1 MFICHN
7 FFTEKVPSV
16 TAAMATT
23 ASSEYLSKIDISNV
37 MFSSAMSPLVASVNT
52 PEQAD
57 SKVLESSIEMSSSYP
72 MSLSSMSVQEP
83 AANYSNDTG
92 SNEQP
97 PLLNQTCQQLLYTSN
112 SKVKVST
119 TPESRVKRD
128 VCFLELLSKN
138 LARHKRTVH
147 SKATKHIN
155 QDRHHRAVCVD
166 ASRGLY
172 LVSQTLRGVAHPIHV
187 QKITLPENSASICEL
202 SKCLDVKKT
211 AARSFRP
218 SFECDHVQ
226 SVCYAESYLPNVKL
240 RDDSLDCLVKR
251 HLREHSIAPGD
262 CWLSIDPWVAL
273 WLDYRSFNNMPPL
286 KTAGDFVLVSI
297 DQHIQ
302 QRDFTSSTTTFDI
315 RLLPAVDLF
324 KF

>member
-1 MFICHN
+1 
-7 FFTEKVPSV
+7 
-16 TAAMATT
+16 MATT
-23 ASSEYLSKIDISNV
+23 ASSEYLSKIDISNLT
-37 MFSSAMSPLVASVNT
+37 FSSAMSPLVASVNT

-72 MSLSSMSVQEP
+72 MSLPSMSVQEP

-97 PLLNQTCQQLLYTSN
+97 QLLNQTCQQLLYTSN

-119 TPESRVKRD
+119 TPESRVKCD

-147 SKATKHIN
+147 SKASKHIN

-166 ASRGLY
+166 ANRGLY
-172 LVSQTLRGVAHPIHV
+172 LVSQTFRGVAHPVHV
-187 QKITLPENSASICEL
+187 QKITLPGNSASICEL

-211 AARSFRP
+211 AAQSFRP

-251 HLREHSIAPGD
+251 HLFSESRRTACIAHRSKAVSANCP
-262 CWLSIDPWVAL
+262 VAVSSVNSQL
-273 WLDYRSFNNMPPL
+273 TPAGIAGMSFFQCLPMEY
-286 KTAGDFVLVSI
+286 
-297 DQHIQ
+297 
-302 QRDFTSSTTTFDI
+302 TTG
-315 RLLPAVDLF
+315 VG
-324 KF
+324 